1 MSHIKV
7 IMREESA
14 GWTWAA
20 VDVKTG
26 ELLARGL
33 HYRDRYT
40 ASKASRRVL
49 LGAMHGGIVTFV
61 GAPEPDYGAIAEGHH
76 EDGAA

>member
-1 MSHIKV
+1 MSHTKV
-7 IMREESA
+7 IIREESA

-20 VDVKTG
+20 VAVETG

-33 HYRDRYT
+33 HYRDRRT
-40 ASKASRRVL
+40 ASRIARRVL
-49 LGAMHGGIVTFV
+49 LVAMHGGIVTFV
-61 GAPEPDYGAIAEGHH
+61 GAPEPDYSAIAEGHH